1 MISLL
6 STAKLLIFC
15 PREEFVFERFD
26 FAYIIWQLQA
36 KQAHGGKA
44 GIQLRHSSEFVR
56 LLLATE
62 VGKIAT

>member
-1 MISLL
+1 M
-6 STAKLLIFC
+6 
-15 PREEFVFERFD
+15 FERFD